1 MGIERE
7 VMAPT
12 MGLLERQYLLV
23 KADRAIGVPQR
34 YMARQLDTL
43 AQSQPS
49 HTHSIGKVF

>member
-1 MGIERE
+1 M
-7 VMAPT
+7 
-12 MGLLERQYLLV
+12 MGLLERQYILV
-23 KADRAIGVPQR
+23 KADKAIGVPQR